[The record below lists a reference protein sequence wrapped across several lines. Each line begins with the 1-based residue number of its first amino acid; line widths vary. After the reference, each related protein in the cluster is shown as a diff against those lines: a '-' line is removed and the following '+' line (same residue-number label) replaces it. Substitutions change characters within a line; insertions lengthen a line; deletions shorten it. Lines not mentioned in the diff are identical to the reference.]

1 MNNLVKST
9 QDKKKEPHINRSP
22 IRFAAVVFLSKCCR
36 MTTQSQSE
44 VTLSIRL
51 IRSFEHR
58 NLRFFPLHA
67 VDLSW
72 TTEKLMTVIN
82 ERISTSTSLPPPFRK
97 FEFDTLKVRNG
108 ILKPNH
114 TVISQNFNIKEKAL
128 SDFAFQS
135 F

>member
-1 MNNLVKST
+1 
-9 QDKKKEPHINRSP
+9 
-22 IRFAAVVFLSKCCR
+22 

-58 NLRFFPLHA
+58 NLRFFPIHA

-97 FEFDTLKVRNG
+97 FEFDTLKIEHQAHGAKTSDPVMNCEKDIEL
-108 ILKPNH
+108 ILKPGQSL
-114 TVISQNFNIKEKAL
+114 SQSNVRHETEVAFFKLTDYQAYLKQKE
-128 SDFAFQS
+128 D
-135 F
+135 